1 MERMLIAVP
10 PSDCMSAR
18 ETASARLDAEVS
30 ELEAARLDAHLSGCA
45 ECRLFAAQIGSMAV
59 GLRAAALE
67 LPATAIVLPQRRR
80 LSLFTAAAAAS
91 FVVAATGSAFALGH
105 VVGAHSSGVGGQ
117 VALGATDFVG
127 LRQDTAHQHLLV
139 LLNSFELRRQALAP
153 MRAV

>member
-1 MERMLIAVP
+1 MERMLTDVP

-18 ETASARLDAEVS
+18 ETASARLDGEAS
-30 ELEAARLDAHLSGCA
+30 ELDVARLDAHLSGCA
-45 ECRLFAAQIGSMAV
+45 ECRIYAAEIGSIAV

-105 VVGAHSSGVGGQ
+105 VIGAHSPGGGGQ
-117 VALGATDFVG
+117 VALGTTDFVG
-127 LRQDTAHQHLLV
+127 LRQDTAHQHLLA
-139 LLNSFELRRQALAP
+139 LLNAFELRRQDLAR
-153 MRAV
+153 MRAI